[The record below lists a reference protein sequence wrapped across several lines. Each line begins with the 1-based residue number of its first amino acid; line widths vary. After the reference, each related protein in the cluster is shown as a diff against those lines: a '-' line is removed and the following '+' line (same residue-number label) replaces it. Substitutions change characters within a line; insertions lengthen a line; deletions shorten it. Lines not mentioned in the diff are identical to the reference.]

1 MKPTLFAPVLLL
13 VLSACETTGTQGVAT
28 ASAPAP
34 LAASVSGAPVPA
46 APYTTGQI
54 VLAESVA
61 PIDRQGGN
69 AAVAIGSTI
78 LGAFIPGPWGSVASV
93 TAGQAGQYAVNNA
106 GTTTMRY
113 HVRMPDGTIRTVT
126 QADPLA
132 LGTGTQVQFLTLAD
146 GSTRIVQTS
155 LPVPAPATGIAG

>member
-46 APYTTGQI
+46 ATYTTGQI

-78 LGAFIPGPWGSVASV
+78 LGAPGHTPHRQRLPVVLRRFTSPT
-93 TAGQAGQYAVNNA
+93 TATA
-106 GTTTMRY
+106 
-113 HVRMPDGTIRTVT
+113 
-126 QADPLA
+126 
-132 LGTGTQVQFLTLAD
+132 
-146 GSTRIVQTS
+146 STRAAAARVHRRRVSAVRSFARRQGPRRRPRRPAAPRPPPRPS
-155 LPVPAPATGIAG
+155 LSPRRRRRPRRSPAR